1 MASRLTDKVTVAPA
15 CFLADVT
22 AESAVFLM
30 VNPARTKIKI
40 ALVTKTSNPVHP
52 FLAFVTSQARLI
64 KFMSITPSQMY
75 YEKSLGDKT

>member
-22 AESAVFLM
+22 VESAAFLM

-40 ALVTKTSNPVHP
+40 ALQRDFDFCSSWVNH
-52 FLAFVTSQARLI
+52 
-64 KFMSITPSQMY
+64 
-75 YEKSLGDKT
+75 

>member
-1 MASRLTDKVTVAPA
+1 MISLPGLKAFIMASRLTDKVTVAPA

-52 FLAFVTSQARLI
+52 FWLLSQARLA
-64 KFMSITPSQMY
+64 
-75 YEKSLGDKT
+75 